1 MKATLFVSLLLS
13 LGVTATPAT
22 DTVTIEDGGYTYTG
36 IDKVCKLPSPQSSQS
51 CADKVSRSPFSPSV
65 VLRLVA
71 AASPATLPTR
81 TVSPESASALVTM
94 AAGLVAAVACSAS
107 LVLDLD
113 SAGPKH
119 SAVLNEVEQGCIGP
133 LLGSDHPARAYSVVY
148 NPIW

>member
-36 IDKVCKLPSPQSSQS
+36 IDKVSKLPSSQICTNTSSH
-51 CADKVSRSPFSPSV
+51 SPSSPSV

-81 TVSPESASALVTM
+81 TASRESASALVTM
-94 AAGLVAAVACSAS
+94 AAGPAAVVACSAS
-107 LVLDLD
+107 LALDLD

-119 SAVLNEVEQGCIGP
+119 YSGFDKVE
-133 LLGSDHPARAYSVVY
+133 
-148 NPIW
+148 